1 MSQGEP
7 GVLRVVG
14 PQAPVGPKGPRV
26 LGNEGA
32 EGRTLDPVADD
43 GVSIGEGLPSP
54 GRYIRE
60 QRQRRGMSVEQLA
73 AATKIPR
80 SSVVLLE
87 EDRFDELPGPVFVKG
102 FLRCSAR
109 ALGVDA
115 DAVMELLYE
124 RERAQLNNRRRDRPA
139 ARTTGAANTR
149 APVAR
154 ATGPAS
160 TKPSSSAARPAGSR
174 ATRAGSRPAANGARA
189 PGAVAARAGASDALP
204 GGAAEMLEPP
214 ASAQPGEG
222 TTALATTEGSMPR
235 LPPRIRRQQQ
245 APARSPS
252 VLRSLLMRIPS
263 VSVLLWI
270 VIAVLVAMVVMAA
283 FNLVGQAT
291 TAAGA

>member
-14 PQAPVGPKGPRV
+14 PHAPAGQRGPRV

-32 EGRTLDPVADD
+32 ESPLDPGADE
-43 GVSIGEGLPSP
+43 SLTIGEGLPSP

-73 AATKIPR
+73 VATKIPR
-80 SSVVLLE
+80 SSVILLE

-102 FLRCSAR
+102 FLRCAAR
-109 ALGVDA
+109 SLGVDA

-124 RERAQLNNRRRDRPA
+124 RERAQLHNRRRDKPVSRPTGNGA
-139 ARTTGAANTR
+139 ARPTGARARPTTAR
-149 APVAR
+149 TAGAPSSRVQSGEGSAPVA
-154 ATGPAS
+154 
-160 TKPSSSAARPAGSR
+160 
-174 ATRAGSRPAANGARA
+174 
-189 PGAVAARAGASDALP
+189 
-204 GGAAEMLEPP
+204 
-214 ASAQPGEG
+214 
-222 TTALATTEGSMPR
+222 TADGVVPR
-235 LPPRIRRQQQ
+235 MPPRIRKQ

-252 VLRSLLMRIPS
+252 AVRAMLTRMPS

-283 FNLVGQAT
+283 FNLVGHAT
-291 TAAGA
+291 TGAGA